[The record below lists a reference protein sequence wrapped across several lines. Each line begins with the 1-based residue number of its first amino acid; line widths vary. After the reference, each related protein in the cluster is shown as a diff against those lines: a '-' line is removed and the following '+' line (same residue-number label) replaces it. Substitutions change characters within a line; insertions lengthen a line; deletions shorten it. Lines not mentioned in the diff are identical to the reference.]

1 MGSGAG
7 YFSILNLDLSIW
19 DTLSQLKRDLIVVY
33 FGYFGRFTLD
43 VDAATVTHHIDAGWF
58 PNLTGVDQV
67 RHYDFDGDA
76 LVLSA
81 DTPWGRARLVW
92 RRPDSG

>member
-33 FGYFGRFTLD
+33 FGYFGRQPSSAFAL
-43 VDAATVTHHIDAGWF
+43 ARR
-58 PNLTGVDQV
+58 LV
-67 RHYDFDGDA
+67 RRARCIHTFDLCRDA
-76 LVLSA
+76 LLAYPMLSF
-81 DTPWGRARLVW
+81 
-92 RRPDSG
+92 RRPEIPRRLRNSY